1 MPHPEKCSKE
11 DVINRGL
18 LSATAPSVEHQSTH
32 TGPWN
37 HCGWGHTR
45 PCQSTEFQQI
55 RALWQD
61 LAGLN
66 RLNRFLNAKCL
77 QNKDKQ
83 KSFGW
88 IFNTVW
94 KRSWEGQLF
103 PNELTGRSRSG
114 RFWYENQPQI
124 WAKTLK
130 HHIGR
135 FWFSWPQQETQNA
148 CFKHSLS
155 IYTSLGFNLLLPLLL
170 PLKK

>member
-11 DVINRGL
+11 DVLNRGL
-18 LSATAPSVEHQSTH
+18 LSPTAPSVEHQSTH

-55 RALWQD
+55 GALWQD

-66 RLNRFLNAKCL
+66 RLNRFVNAKCL

-83 KSFGW
+83 RSFGW

-103 PNELTGRSRSG
+103 PNELTGRSLKWKVLVWKPTSDLSQ
-114 RFWYENQPQI
+114 NT
-124 WAKTLK
+124 KTSCWQVLIFMATARNSK
-130 HHIGR
+130 CL
-135 FWFSWPQQETQNA
+135 F
-148 CFKHSLS
+148 
-155 IYTSLGFNLLLPLLL
+155 
-170 PLKK
+170 